1 MLREKYIPTKYKQ
14 NKIYKIANEK
24 KENIMRKTKD
34 IISSLLRKKE
44 NISNWILFI
53 MMDCWVV
60 KL

>member
-24 KENIMRKTKD
+24 KENIMRKKKD

-53 MMDCWVV
+53 LMDCWVV